1 MIIKPNKAI
10 GQKARYEEVNLEFYN
25 QTCKITLT
33 NKNKAEE
40 SGTLKEIKW
49 ITKDMIHLE
58 LIFSKNDGNLGDS
71 RSKIIK
77 LKEKSDVAKWV
88 EPVCETLEFVRK

>member
-1 MIIKPNKAI
+1 MIIKPNRAI

-40 SGTLKEIKW
+40 NGTLKEIKW
-49 ITKDMIHLE
+49 ITKDMIHTTEQKDEDNIRVFNNAENAFNCLNQNLE
-58 LIFSKNDGNLGDS
+58 AQQ
-71 RSKIIK
+71 KICKIVH
-77 LKEKSDVAKWV
+77 SQI
-88 EPVCETLEFVRK
+88 

>member
-1 MIIKPNKAI
+1 MSII
-10 GQKARYEEVNLEFYN
+10 G
-25 QTCKITLT
+25 
-33 NKNKAEE
+33 
-40 SGTLKEIKW
+40 
-49 ITKDMIHLE
+49 
-58 LIFSKNDGNLGDS
+58 DG